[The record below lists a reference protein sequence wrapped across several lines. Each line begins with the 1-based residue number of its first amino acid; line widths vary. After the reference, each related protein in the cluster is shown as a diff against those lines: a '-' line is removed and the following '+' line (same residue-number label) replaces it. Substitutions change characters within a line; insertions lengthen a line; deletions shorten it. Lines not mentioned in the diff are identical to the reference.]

1 MKNEVSVMRTKT
13 DEERLPRSGPKY
25 VKEMCVY
32 VPWVHSYVGERLET
46 LNENTSEKT
55 KRRDV

>member
-32 VPWVHSYVGERLET
+32 VP
-46 LNENTSEKT
+46 
-55 KRRDV
+55 